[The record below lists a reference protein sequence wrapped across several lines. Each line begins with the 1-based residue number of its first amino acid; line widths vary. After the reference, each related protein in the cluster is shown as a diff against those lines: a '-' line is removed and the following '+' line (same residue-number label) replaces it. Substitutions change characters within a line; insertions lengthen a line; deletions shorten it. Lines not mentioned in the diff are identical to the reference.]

1 MDTLLLYRIIVILLI
16 LIGASTYIIITR
28 RKYRRLIEKEM
39 EKIRMGNIER
49 HNRELRRRET
59 AEDFLTTINRDE
71 ESGIEPPKHIRRHS
85 IR

>member
-1 MDTLLLYRIIVILLI
+1 MILTAAI
-16 LIGASTYIIITR
+16 TYIIITR
-28 RKYRRLIEKEM
+28 SKYRRLIEEEL